1 MKMNLYTIALA
12 GLLITGTFNQE
23 AIADEG
29 AKLFKACEACHSIG
43 GGRRIGP
50 DLKGVTKRRTND
62 WLVRFIQSPAAVLK
76 SGDADAKA
84 IFKEFNNVPMPDN
97 ALTTDQVN
105 LILAHIDGGK
115 GGAADVDP
123 KLAIMQHRIDS
134 LLKTNSQQDIL
145 TGYELFTG
153 KRRLENGGAA
163 CIACHNATYNN
174 RSKGGN
180 LAKDLT
186 KAYSLLGG
194 FAGIKGLIGSPPF
207 PSMAVTYKNN
217 PVTDEENAY
226 LQLFL
231 KSTDARNPAAPII
244 EKAWLVY
251 PAFLLSLF
259 IAFVIAAIWFKR
271 KRLSVNNDIIQRQIR
286 YSK

>member
-1 MKMNLYTIALA
+1 MKITLYTLALT
-12 GLLITGTFNQE
+12 GLLITGLFNQV

-43 GGRRIGP
+43 AGPRIGP
-50 DLKGVTKRRTND
+50 DLKGITKRRTND
-62 WLVRFIQSPAAVLK
+62 WLVRFIQSPATVLK

-97 ALTTDQVN
+97 ALTTDQIN

-115 GGAADVDP
+115 GEASAIDP
-123 KLAIMQHRIDS
+123 KLAIMQQRIDS
-134 LLKTNSQQDIL
+134 LLKTNSPQDIL
-145 TGYELFTG
+145 TGYDLFTG
-153 KRRLENGGAA
+153 KRRLKNGGAA

-174 RSKGGN
+174 NSKGGN

-207 PSMAVTYKNN
+207 PSMTQTYKNN

-231 KSTDARNPAAPII
+231 KSTDAKNPAAPII

-259 IAFVIAAIWFKR
+259 IAIVIAAIWFKR
-271 KRLSVNNDIIQRQIR
+271 KRLSVNHDIITRQIR

>member
-1 MKMNLYTIALA
+1 MKINIYTIALT
-12 GLLITGTFNQE
+12 GLLLTGLLDRVF
-23 AIADEG
+23 ADEG
-29 AKLFKACEACHSIG
+29 AKLFKTCEACHSIG
-43 GGRRIGP
+43 AGRRVGP
-50 DLKGVTKRRTND
+50 DLKGITKRRTND

-76 SGDADAKA
+76 SGDADAKG

-97 ALTTDQVN
+97 ALTTDQIN

-115 GGAADVDP
+115 GGSAAVDP
-123 KLAIMQHRIDS
+123 KLAAMQHRIDS
-134 LLKTNSQQDIL
+134 LLIANSHQDIL
-145 TGYELFTG
+145 AGYELFSG

-163 CIACHNATYNN
+163 CVACHNATYNN
-174 RSKGGN
+174 VGTGGI

-207 PSMAVTYKNN
+207 PSMAQTYKNN

-231 KSTDARNPAAPII
+231 KSTDAQNPVQPLV
-244 EKAWLVY
+244 EKTW
-251 PAFLLSLF
+251 FLNFALLIGLF
-259 IAFVIAAIWFKR
+259 ITLTIAMLWFRR
-271 KRLSVNNDIIQRQIR
+271 KRLSVNHDIIKRQVR

>member
-1 MKMNLYTIALA
+1 MKMNLYTIALT
-12 GLLITGTFNQE
+12 GLLITGLFNQV
-23 AIADEG
+23 ANADEG
-29 AKLFKACEACHSIG
+29 AKLFKTCEACHSIG
-43 GGRRIGP
+43 AGRRIGP
-50 DLKGVTKRRTND
+50 DLKGITKRRTNE
-62 WLVRFIQSPAAVLK
+62 WLVRFIQSPATVLK

-84 IFKEFNNVPMPDN
+84 LFKEFNNVPMPDN
-97 ALTTDQVN
+97 ALTTDQIN

-115 GGAADVDP
+115 GEASAIDP
-123 KLAIMQHRIDS
+123 KLAIMQQRIDS
-134 LLKTNSQQDIL
+134 LLKTNSPQDIL
-145 TGYELFTG
+145 TGYDLFTG
-153 KRRLENGGAA
+153 KRRFENGGAA

-174 RSKGGN
+174 NSKGGN

-194 FAGIKGLIGSPPF
+194 FTGLKGIIGSPPF
-207 PSMAVTYKNN
+207 PSMAQTYKNK

-231 KSTDARNPAAPII
+231 KSTDARNPAAPFID
-244 EKAWLVY
+244 KTWLVY

-259 IAFVIAAIWFKR
+259 IAIVIGAIWFKR
-271 KRLSVNNDIIQRQIR
+271 KRFSVNDDIITRQMR